1 MEKFRLIYYESFSTY
16 GFSFYFR
23 GLFDLKRFEQFLID
37 ISPLVDISYNC
48 CRYADK
54 NYRSR
59 KKYSPRF
66 LEFPGQDEFYD
77 YLGFMNYG
85 IEINVKHLEIFYNK
99 FVSWSKMNNYRY
111 YTLTNE
117 DLYDQPKDMK
127 EFYLSDEDEW

>member
-1 MEKFRLIYYESFSTY
+1 MEKFRLIYYESFPTY

-23 GLFDLKRFEQFLID
+23 GLFDLKRFERFLID

-48 CRYADK
+48 YRYADK

-66 LEFPGQDEFYD
+66 LEFHGQDEFYD
-77 YLGFMNYG
+77 YLRFMNYG
-85 IEINVKHLEIFYNK
+85 IEINVKNLEIFYNK